1 MKTIKKSAA
10 GAGNTYRT
18 ADFFTVKMLCE
29 NPQAQAPGST

>member
-18 ADFFTVKMLCE
+18 ADFFTAQMLCG
-29 NPQAQAPGST
+29 NPQAQVQGNT

>member
-18 ADFFTVKMLCE
+18 ADFFTAQMLCG
-29 NPQAQAPGST
+29 NPQAQALGNT

>member
-18 ADFFTVKMLCE
+18 ADFFTVEMLCE
-29 NPQAQAPGST
+29 NPQAQVQGNT